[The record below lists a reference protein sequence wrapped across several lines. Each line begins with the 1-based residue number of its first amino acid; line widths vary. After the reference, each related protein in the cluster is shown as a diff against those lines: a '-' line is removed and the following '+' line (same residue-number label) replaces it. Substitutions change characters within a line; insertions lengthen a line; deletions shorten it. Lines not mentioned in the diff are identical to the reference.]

1 MRFLTVVLVEL
12 SLMVCACKVM
22 QMKKKSTPAVQRLL
36 RFWCSLMMLL
46 SDSFIMLYLMKM
58 MTLVIQLILSY
69 YVIIAV
75 LMVVLSFT
83 SFFLYK

>member
-1 MRFLTVVLVEL
+1 
-12 SLMVCACKVM
+12 
-22 QMKKKSTPAVQRLL
+22 
-36 RFWCSLMMLL
+36 
-46 SDSFIMLYLMKM
+46 MLYLMKM